1 MKSDY
6 PERLLACVG
15 GLLQL
20 FIVSEERFPSAEGRM
35 RYNPLDFQTL
45 RYIDANP
52 ESQGADIARA
62 FGVAPTTQQ
71 SVLDR
76 LIRKGLIVRSQHPSN
91 RRARL
96 HSLTPAGKDLR
107 QAIHRQDMTNMKT
120 MLAPLNTEE
129 QTDILRLLE
138 KVVVGLR

>member
-1 MKSDY
+1 MQSDY
-6 PERLLACVG
+6 PERLLQCVG

-62 FGVAPTTQQ
+62 LGIAPTTQQ

-76 LIRKGLIVRSQHPSN
+76 LIRKGLIVRSHHPTN
-91 RRARL
+91 RKARL
-96 HSLTPAGKDLR
+96 HSLTPSGTDLR

-120 MLAPLNTEE
+120 MLATLDQNE
-129 QTDILRLLE
+129 QAEIIKLLE
-138 KVVVGLR
+138 KVVLSLR